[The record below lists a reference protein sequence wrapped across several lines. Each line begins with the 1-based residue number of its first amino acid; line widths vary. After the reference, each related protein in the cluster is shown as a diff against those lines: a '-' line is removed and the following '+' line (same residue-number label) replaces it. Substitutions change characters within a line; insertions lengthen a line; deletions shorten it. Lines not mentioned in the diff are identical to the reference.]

1 MDNMNNKF
9 SSLTLHELQQYV
21 LNLESEN
28 EKLINKL
35 RISSKLIYVLQN
47 IAKSCQMCYSLLRKI
62 EINKCCDCNDHL
74 NETIRKS
81 LIHSIDESNI
91 WLDEYQSIA
100 KDYDICT
107 DTENEQR
114 VGICDTSTTNSF
126 DLQKSSKYFEYMN
139 KSSNSQQQQ
148 LVSTKLQSIDT
159 ICNSFNSESFRYS
172 SLCSTRESSAISQN
186 ESYEKN
192 GTDSNIV
199 EQNFGN
205 KKETSSLNYNHTEG
219 STNSF
224 QIYSETKLCNKI
236 DSQMI
241 YKCKEC
247 DIDFENQITSRA
259 AHYKDSF

>member
-1 MDNMNNKF
+1 MDKMNNKF
-9 SSLTLHELQQYV
+9 SSFTLHEIQQYV

-35 RISSKLIYVLQN
+35 RISSKLIYILEN
-47 IAKSCQMCYSLLRKI
+47 IAKSCQTCFCLLRKI

-74 NETIRKS
+74 NQTIRKS

-91 WLDEYQSIA
+91 WLDEYQSIN

-107 DTENEQR
+107 DTENEQLI
-114 VGICDTSTTNSF
+114 GISDTSTTNSF
-126 DLQKSSKYFEYMN
+126 DLPKRSKYFEYMN
-139 KSSNSQQQQ
+139 KSSNSRQ
-148 LVSTKLQSIDT
+148 LVSRKLESIDT
-159 ICNSFNSESFRYS
+159 NCNSFNSQSFRYS
-172 SLCSTRESSAISQN
+172 NLCSTRQSSTIFQS

-199 EQNFGN
+199 EENFGN
-205 KKETSSLNYNHTEG
+205 KKEETSSLNYNQISG
-219 STNSF
+219 QTNSF

-241 YKCKEC
+241 YKCEEC
-247 DIDFENQITSRA
+247 DIDFENQVISRT
-259 AHYKDSF
+259 AHYKNSF

>member
-1 MDNMNNKF
+1 MDRMNNKF

-35 RISSKLIYVLQN
+35 RISSKLIYILEN
-47 IAKSCQMCYSLLRKI
+47 IAKSSQMCYCLLRKI

-74 NETIRKS
+74 NETIRRS

-91 WLDEYQSIA
+91 WLDQYQSIN
-100 KDYDICT
+100 KDYDIRT
-107 DTENEQR
+107 YTENEQLI
-114 VGICDTSTTNSF
+114 GISDTSTTNSF
-126 DLQKSSKYFEYMN
+126 DLQKNSKYFEYMN
-139 KSSNSQQQQ
+139 KSSNSQQ
-148 LVSTKLQSIDT
+148 LVSTKLESIDT
-159 ICNSFNSESFRYS
+159 ICNSFNSQSLRYS
-172 SLCSTRESSAISQN
+172 NLCSTCESSAIPQN

-205 KKETSSLNYNHTEG
+205 KKEETSSLNYNHIQDHILG

-241 YKCKEC
+241 YKCEQ
-247 DIDFENQITSRA
+247 NQIISRT